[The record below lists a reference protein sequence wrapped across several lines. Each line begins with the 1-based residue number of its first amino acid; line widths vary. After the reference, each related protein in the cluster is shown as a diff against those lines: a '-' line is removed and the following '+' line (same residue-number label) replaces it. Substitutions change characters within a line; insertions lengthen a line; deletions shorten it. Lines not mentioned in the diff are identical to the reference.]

1 MIKLKY
7 ICQNWADTDKERKH
21 PTAWRQQV
29 FARVHVL
36 RGELELLD
44 SDKATECG
52 AEERL
57 KTAWEA
63 ATSSRSNISDWF
75 RVWWNGTI
83 VEQAWLALHDAEC
96 RIVGYLTPDDAVRWW
111 QAAAWTTFDQVP
123 WGDLI
128 GMQAETP
135 DKRSQVVAAMLRAYY
150 YKSDRTHDE
159 ERMFRNRLI
168 RLSLAGLAGTTVL
181 LIAGILGDLP
191 IIASKAGAHAVVSG
205 AWQFVLVALFGA
217 IGAFLAGLP
226 AMTTA
231 PQRSPYRLVPFQLIL
246 KLSVGPVFGL
256 LGVLA
261 VQSGLVTNVHTFG
274 TFGGVL
280 LFWAAG
286 FGATQQVLTGLVD
299 RRAASI

>member
-1 MIKLKY
+1 MGEK
-7 ICQNWADTDKERKH
+7 WPDTSEERKH

-36 RGELELLD
+36 CGQLALLD
-44 SDKATECG
+44 SNKATKCG
-52 AEERL
+52 AAERL
-57 KTAWEA
+57 ETAWRSA
-63 ATSSRSNISDWF
+63 ACSPTLNIFNWF
-75 RVWWNGTI
+75 RVWWNGTL

-96 RIVGYLTPDDAVRWW
+96 RIVGCLTPDDAVRWW

-128 GMQAETP
+128 TMQAKTP
-135 DKRSQVVAAMLRAYY
+135 DNRSRVVAAMLRAYY

-168 RLSLAGLAGTTVL
+168 RLSLTGLAGTMVL
-181 LIAGILGDLP
+181 LVAGILGDLA

-231 PQRSPYRLVPFQLIL
+231 PHRSPYRLVAFQLIL

-261 VQSGLVTNVHTFG
+261 VQSGLVTNVHPFG